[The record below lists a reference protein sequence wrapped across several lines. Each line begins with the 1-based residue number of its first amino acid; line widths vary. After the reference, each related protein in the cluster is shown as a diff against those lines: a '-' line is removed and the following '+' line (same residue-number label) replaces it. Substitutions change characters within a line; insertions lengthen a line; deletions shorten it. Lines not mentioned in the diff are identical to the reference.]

1 MSKYDFERGVIA
13 ATLRNVGV
21 YSKLSNIILPEYFQW
36 EPYRD
41 VWCIIGNIIERG
53 LLPDILTLSHE
64 LDLVHKLKS
73 FSNPD
78 RSGATGSL
86 ALSDIREVATSSA
99 AAETYAINMADEY
112 AKRQMVEILNI
123 TVRQCMDDG
132 THVEDVL
139 NYLKDQTKTI
149 VPKSIQRTTAIT
161 DIADDVAN
169 DIEERAKA
177 PGEVWGIPYS
187 FPYLTLLTGGKQLG
201 ELIIVA
207 GEPAVGKSW
216 WVFQDALETAVNH
229 KIPTFIWS
237 GEMKKK
243 QVVRRLFQLLGLDS
257 RRSRTGFMTDLDWPV
272 LTNAQET
279 VYNSPLYIDDQ
290 PMKLEQFYTVLSHE
304 KEDHGIQQFVVD
316 YSLLVQAP
324 GKDEIERTGNT
335 SREMKRICNEL
346 DLAGILIT
354 SVNKAGM
361 DTGSEKVAKSNMR
374 GSGQQIHDADNV
386 YILTKYVKTNNAD
399 ELSIHPS
406 QFDKIVSLHI
416 EKGREL
422 DYHLPH
428 GIINYERRD
437 GSPKF
442 HELKEVNQKNTPNW
456 IERKDM

>member
-1 MSKYDFERGVIA
+1 
-13 ATLRNVGV
+13 
-21 YSKLSNIILPEYFQW
+21 
-36 EPYRD
+36 
-41 VWCIIGNIIERG
+41 
-53 LLPDILTLSHE
+53 
-64 LDLVHKLKS
+64 
-73 FSNPD
+73 
-78 RSGATGSL
+78 
-86 ALSDIREVATSSA
+86 
-99 AAETYAINMADEY
+99 
-112 AKRQMVEILNI
+112 
-123 TVRQCMDDG
+123 
-132 THVEDVL
+132 
-139 NYLKDQTKTI
+139 
-149 VPKSIQRTTAIT
+149 
-161 DIADDVAN
+161 
-169 DIEERAKA
+169 
-177 PGEVWGIPYS
+177 
-187 FPYLTLLTGGKQLG
+187 
-201 ELIIVA
+201 
-207 GEPAVGKSW
+207 
-216 WVFQDALETAVNH
+216 
-229 KIPTFIWS
+229 
-237 GEMKKK
+237 MKKK